1 MGEIFFDE
9 TILQGGIMLKK
20 MTSGPV
26 GELLEHLEAFTV
38 LAKEGRVRFRG
49 KKDVGAIF
57 VKLDR
62 TGYIF
67 QQATSGTMYDYRR
80 KIERN
85 VWNAAIS
92 EYDMYMDQLKTALL
106 AAVDEAEQAET
117 AEEETPE
124 ETEQAAEE
132 EELSLKELMARAEA
146 ADAEEEA
153 AQNEEAIRAAA
164 EKEKSAA
171 TTKMT
176 EADCRELWRIYRAML
191 TEYKAMKH
199 IAERWI
205 ADNPEKGCLGVT
217 LMIFSLPL
225 VAVATLFALIL

>member
-1 MGEIFFDE
+1 
-9 TILQGGIMLKK
+9 MLKK

-38 LAKEGRVRFRG
+38 LVKEGRVRFRG
-49 KKDVGAIF
+49 KKDVGPIF
-57 VKLDR
+57 IKLDR

-92 EYDMYMDQLKTALL
+92 EYDMYMDQLKEALL
-106 AAVDEAEQAET
+106 AAVDEAEKAAETDEET
-117 AEEETPE
+117 AEEMAPAVED
-124 ETEQAAEE
+124 
-132 EELSLKELMARAEA
+132 EELSLKELMARAEE
-146 ADAEEEA
+146 ADAAEEA
-153 AQNEEAIRAAA
+153 AQNEEALRAAA

-191 TEYKAMKH
+191 AEYKAMKH
-199 IAERWI
+199 IADRWI

-217 LMIFSLPL
+217 LLFMAIPL
-225 VAVATLFALIL
+225 VGGLLLWQLATF

>member
-1 MGEIFFDE
+1 
-9 TILQGGIMLKK
+9 MLKK

-38 LAKEGRVRFRG
+38 LVKEGRVRFRG
-49 KKDVGAIF
+49 KKDVGPIF
-57 VKLDR
+57 IKLDR

-92 EYDMYMDQLKTALL
+92 EYDMYMDQLKAALL
-106 AAVDEAEQAET
+106 AAVDEAEKAVETDEET
-117 AEEETPE
+117 AEEMAPAVED
-124 ETEQAAEE
+124 
-132 EELSLKELMARAEA
+132 EELSLKELMARAEE
-146 ADAEEEA
+146 ADAAEEA
-153 AQNEEAIRAAA
+153 AQNEEALRAAA

-191 TEYKAMKH
+191 AEYKAMKH
-199 IAERWI
+199 IADRWI

-217 LMIFSLPL
+217 LLFMAIPL
-225 VAVATLFALIL
+225 VGGLLLWQLAIF

>member
-1 MGEIFFDE
+1 
-9 TILQGGIMLKK
+9 MLKK

-38 LAKEGRVRFRG
+38 LVKEGRVRFRG
-49 KKDVGAIF
+49 KKDVGPIF
-57 VKLDR
+57 IKLDR

-92 EYDMYMDQLKTALL
+92 EYDMYMDQLKAALL
-106 AAVDEAEQAET
+106 VAVDEAEKAAETDEET
-117 AEEETPE
+117 AEEMAPAVED
-124 ETEQAAEE
+124 
-132 EELSLKELMARAEA
+132 EELSLKELMARAEE
-146 ADAEEEA
+146 ADAAEEA
-153 AQNEEAIRAAA
+153 AQNEEALRAAA

-199 IAERWI
+199 IADRWI

-217 LMIFSLPL
+217 LLFMAIPL
-225 VAVATLFALIL
+225 VGGLLLWQLATF

>member
-1 MGEIFFDE
+1 
-9 TILQGGIMLKK
+9 MLKK

-38 LAKEGRVRFRG
+38 LVKEGRVRFRG
-49 KKDVGAIF
+49 KKDVGPIF
-57 VKLDR
+57 IKLDR

-92 EYDMYMDQLKTALL
+92 EYDIYMDQLKAALL
-106 AAVDEAEQAET
+106 VAVDEAEKAAERDEET
-117 AEEETPE
+117 AEEMALAVED
-124 ETEQAAEE
+124 
-132 EELSLKELMARAEA
+132 EELSLKELMARAEE
-146 ADAEEEA
+146 ADAAEEA
-153 AQNEEAIRAAA
+153 AQNEEALRAAA

-191 TEYKAMKH
+191 AEYKAMKH
-199 IAERWI
+199 IADRWI

-217 LMIFSLPL
+217 LLFMAIPL
-225 VAVATLFALIL
+225 VGGLLLWQLATF

>member
-1 MGEIFFDE
+1 
-9 TILQGGIMLKK
+9 MLKK

-38 LAKEGRVRFRG
+38 LVKEGRVRFRG
-49 KKDVGAIF
+49 KKDVGPIF
-57 VKLDR
+57 IKLDR

-92 EYDMYMDQLKTALL
+92 EYDIYMDQLKAALL
-106 AAVDEAEQAET
+106 AAVDEAEKAAETDEET
-117 AEEETPE
+117 AEEMAPAVED
-124 ETEQAAEE
+124 
-132 EELSLKELMARAEA
+132 EELSLKELMARAEE
-146 ADAEEEA
+146 ADAAEEA
-153 AQNEEAIRAAA
+153 AQNEEALRAAA

-191 TEYKAMKH
+191 AEYKAMKH
-199 IAERWI
+199 IADRWI

-217 LMIFSLPL
+217 LLFMAIPL
-225 VAVATLFALIL
+225 VGGLLLWQLATF

>member
-1 MGEIFFDE
+1 
-9 TILQGGIMLKK
+9 MLKK

-38 LAKEGRVRFRG
+38 LVKEGRVRFRG
-49 KKDVGAIF
+49 KKDVGPIF
-57 VKLDR
+57 IKLDR

-92 EYDMYMDQLKTALL
+92 EYDMYMDQLKAALL
-106 AAVDEAEQAET
+106 AAVDEAEKAAET
-117 AEEETPE
+117 DVETTEEMVPAVED
-124 ETEQAAEE
+124 
-132 EELSLKELMARAEA
+132 EELSLKELMARAEE
-146 ADAEEEA
+146 ADAAEEA
-153 AQNEEAIRAAA
+153 AQNEEALRAAA

-191 TEYKAMKH
+191 AEYKAMKH
-199 IAERWI
+199 IADRWI

-217 LMIFSLPL
+217 LLFMAIPL
-225 VAVATLFALIL
+225 VGGLLLWQLATF

>member
-1 MGEIFFDE
+1 
-9 TILQGGIMLKK
+9 MLKK

-38 LAKEGRVRFRG
+38 LVKEGRVRFRG
-49 KKDVGAIF
+49 KKDVGPIF
-57 VKLDR
+57 IKLDR

-92 EYDMYMDQLKTALL
+92 EYDMYMDQLKAALL
-106 AAVDEAEQAET
+106 AAVDEAEKAAETDEET
-117 AEEETPE
+117 AEEMAPAVED
-124 ETEQAAEE
+124 
-132 EELSLKELMARAEA
+132 EELSLKELMARAEE
-146 ADAEEEA
+146 ADAAEEA
-153 AQNEEAIRAAA
+153 AQNEEALRAAA

-199 IAERWI
+199 IADRWI

-217 LMIFSLPL
+217 LLFMAIPL
-225 VAVATLFALIL
+225 VGGLLLWQFATF

>member
-1 MGEIFFDE
+1 
-9 TILQGGIMLKK
+9 MLKK

-38 LAKEGRVRFRG
+38 LVKEGRVRFRG
-49 KKDVGAIF
+49 KKDVGPIF
-57 VKLDR
+57 IKLDR

-92 EYDMYMDQLKTALL
+92 EYDMYMDQLKAALL
-106 AAVDEAEQAET
+106 AAVDEAEKAAETDEET
-117 AEEETPE
+117 AEEMAPAVED
-124 ETEQAAEE
+124 
-132 EELSLKELMARAEA
+132 EELSLKELMARAEE
-146 ADAEEEA
+146 ADAAEEA
-153 AQNEEAIRAAA
+153 AQNEEALRAAA

-191 TEYKAMKH
+191 AEYKAMKH
-199 IAERWI
+199 IADRWI

-217 LMIFSLPL
+217 LLFMAIPL
-225 VAVATLFALIL
+225 VGGLLLWQLATF

>member
-1 MGEIFFDE
+1 
-9 TILQGGIMLKK
+9 MLKK

-38 LAKEGRVRFRG
+38 LVKEGRVRFRG
-49 KKDVGAIF
+49 KKDVGPIF
-57 VKLDR
+57 IKLDR

-92 EYDMYMDQLKTALL
+92 EYDMYMDQLKEALL
-106 AAVDEAEQAET
+106 AAVDEAEKAAETDEET
-117 AEEETPE
+117 AEEMAP
-124 ETEQAAEE
+124 AVAD
-132 EELSLKELMARAEA
+132 EELSLKELMARAEE
-146 ADAEEEA
+146 ADAAEEA
-153 AQNEEAIRAAA
+153 AQNEEALRAAA

-191 TEYKAMKH
+191 AEYKAMKH
-199 IAERWI
+199 IADRWI

-217 LMIFSLPL
+217 LLFMAIPL
-225 VAVATLFALIL
+225 VGGLLLWQLATF

>member
-1 MGEIFFDE
+1 
-9 TILQGGIMLKK
+9 MLIKK

-26 GELLEHLEAFTV
+26 GELLDHLETFMV

-57 VKLDR
+57 SKLDR

-92 EYDMYMDQLKTALL
+92 EYDVYMAELKEALIS
-106 AAVDEAEQAET
+106 AVDDAEKPAEEAEEV
-117 AEEETPE
+117 PE
-124 ETEQAAEE
+124 ETAAVEE
-132 EELSLKELMARAEA
+132 EELSLKELMARADADDA
-146 ADAEEEA
+146 AEEA
-153 AQNEEAIRAAA
+153 AQNEEALREAA

-199 IAERWI
+199 IADRWI
-205 ADNPEKGCLGVT
+205 ADNPEKGCLGVS
-217 LMIFSLPL
+217 LMIFGLPL
-225 VAVATLFALIL
+225 VAAGTLLALIL

>member
-1 MGEIFFDE
+1 
-9 TILQGGIMLKK
+9 MLKK

-38 LAKEGRVRFRG
+38 LVREGRVRFRG
-49 KKDVGAIF
+49 KKDVGPIF
-57 VKLDR
+57 IKLDR

-67 QQATSGTMYDYRR
+67 QQATSGTLYDYRR

-92 EYDMYMDQLKTALL
+92 EYDMYMDQLKAALL
-106 AAVDEAEQAET
+106 AAVDEAEKAVETDEET
-117 AEEETPE
+117 AEEMAPAVED
-124 ETEQAAEE
+124 
-132 EELSLKELMARAEA
+132 EELSLKELMARAEE
-146 ADAEEEA
+146 ADAAEEA
-153 AQNEEAIRAAA
+153 AQNEEALRAAA

-191 TEYKAMKH
+191 AEYKAMKH
-199 IAERWI
+199 IADRWI

-217 LMIFSLPL
+217 LLFMAIPL
-225 VAVATLFALIL
+225 VGGLLLWQLATF

>member
-1 MGEIFFDE
+1 
-9 TILQGGIMLKK
+9 MLKK

-38 LAKEGRVRFRG
+38 LVKEGRVRFRG
-49 KKDVGAIF
+49 KKDVGPIF
-57 VKLDR
+57 IKLDR

-92 EYDMYMDQLKTALL
+92 EYDMYMDQLKEALL
-106 AAVDEAEQAET
+106 AAVDEAEKAAETDEET
-117 AEEETPE
+117 AEEMAPAVED
-124 ETEQAAEE
+124 
-132 EELSLKELMARAEA
+132 EELSLKELMARAEE
-146 ADAEEEA
+146 ADAAEEA
-153 AQNEEAIRAAA
+153 AQNEEALRAAA

-199 IAERWI
+199 IADRWI

-217 LMIFSLPL
+217 LLFMAIPL
-225 VAVATLFALIL
+225 VGGLLLWQLTTF

>member
-1 MGEIFFDE
+1 
-9 TILQGGIMLKK
+9 MLKK

-38 LAKEGRVRFRG
+38 LVKEGRVRFRG
-49 KKDVGAIF
+49 KKDVGPIF
-57 VKLDR
+57 IKLDR

-92 EYDMYMDQLKTALL
+92 EYDIYMDQLKAALL
-106 AAVDEAEQAET
+106 VAVDEAEKAAETDEET
-117 AEEETPE
+117 AEEMASAVED
-124 ETEQAAEE
+124 
-132 EELSLKELMARAEA
+132 EELSLKELMARAEE
-146 ADAEEEA
+146 ADAAEEA
-153 AQNEEAIRAAA
+153 AQNEEALRAAA

-199 IAERWI
+199 IADRWI

-217 LMIFSLPL
+217 LLFMAIPL
-225 VAVATLFALIL
+225 VGGLLLWQLATF

>member
-1 MGEIFFDE
+1 MKRIFE
-9 TILQGGIMLKK
+9 KGKYMLTKK

-62 TGYIF
+62 TGYLF

-85 VWNAAIS
+85 VWNAAIC
-92 EYDMYMDQLKTALL
+92 EYDTYMEQLKAALL
-106 AAVDEAEQAET
+106 AAVDEAEQSAE

-124 ETEQAAEE
+124 ETAAQEAE

-146 ADAEEEA
+146 ADAAEEA
-153 AQNEEAIRAAA
+153 AQSEEALREAA

-199 IAERWI
+199 IADRWI
-205 ADNPEKGCLGVT
+205 ANNPEKGCLGVT
-217 LMIFSLPL
+217 LG
-225 VAVATLFALIL
+225 LFALPLISAGALAWIFL

>member
-1 MGEIFFDE
+1 
-9 TILQGGIMLKK
+9 MLKK

-38 LAKEGRVRFRG
+38 LVKEGRVRFRG
-49 KKDVGAIF
+49 KKDVGPIF
-57 VKLDR
+57 IKLDR

-92 EYDMYMDQLKTALL
+92 EYDMYMDQLKAALL
-106 AAVDEAEQAET
+106 AAVDEAEKAVETDEET
-117 AEEETPE
+117 AEEMAPAVED
-124 ETEQAAEE
+124 
-132 EELSLKELMARAEA
+132 EELSLKELMARAEE
-146 ADAEEEA
+146 ADAAEEA
-153 AQNEEAIRAAA
+153 AQNEEALRAAA

-191 TEYKAMKH
+191 AEYKAMKH
-199 IAERWI
+199 IADRWI

-217 LMIFSLPL
+217 LLFMAIPL
-225 VAVATLFALIL
+225 VGGLLLWQLATF

>member
-1 MGEIFFDE
+1 
-9 TILQGGIMLKK
+9 MLKK

-38 LAKEGRVRFRG
+38 LVKEGRVRFRG
-49 KKDVGAIF
+49 KKDVGPIF
-57 VKLDR
+57 IKLDR

-92 EYDMYMDQLKTALL
+92 EYDMYMDQLKAALL
-106 AAVDEAEQAET
+106 AAVDEAEKAAETDEET
-117 AEEETPE
+117 AEEMAPAVED
-124 ETEQAAEE
+124 
-132 EELSLKELMARAEA
+132 EELSLKELMARAEE
-146 ADAEEEA
+146 ADAAEEA
-153 AQNEEAIRAAA
+153 AQNEEALRAAA

-191 TEYKAMKH
+191 AEYKAMKH
-199 IAERWI
+199 IADRWI

-217 LMIFSLPL
+217 LLFMAIPL
-225 VAVATLFALIL
+225 VGGLLLWQLTTF